1 MLFTVRLRKESRHI
15 SAFQNYYLPLL
26 SRAGGLNNVIK
37 IFHVLVLI
45 WGSKPVLSMHEPDG

>member
-1 MLFTVRLRKESRHI
+1 MLFTIRLRKESRHI
-15 SAFQNYYLPLL
+15 SSFHNFLPLL

-45 WGSKPVLSMHEPDG
+45 WGYKPVLPMYEPDG